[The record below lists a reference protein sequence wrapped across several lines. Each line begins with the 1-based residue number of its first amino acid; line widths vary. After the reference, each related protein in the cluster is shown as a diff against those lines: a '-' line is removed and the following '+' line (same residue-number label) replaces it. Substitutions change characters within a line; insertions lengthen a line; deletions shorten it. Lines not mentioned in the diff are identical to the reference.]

1 LNLPDAATLSVLSD
15 NGLSRQL
22 RAGGL
27 RLRTGPLVFCI
38 RSRVAEVAAGLR
50 ALYGDYPLAPADG
63 FADMHIGI
71 ERVAGLRRWLR
82 PQIVFTI
89 DGQNPFAPLPGDQ
102 GLPML
107 EWGMNW
113 CVTSQCH
120 RYLILHAAV
129 LERNGRALVLPAP
142 SGSGKS
148 TLCAALLF
156 KGWRL
161 LSDELALI
169 DPHLGMLV
177 PMPRAV
183 SLKNASIEVM
193 QDFAGSAL
201 RYGSVVRDTVKGRVA
216 HFAAPQASVRRAGE
230 LALPGWIVFPR
241 YQAGAATSL
250 QALPRGRCAM
260 SLIEN
265 AFNYNLHQAA
275 GFKTL
280 TDLVSRSDCYTFTYQ
295 DLDQAMAVFEG
306 LAAGVDSVSATG
318 NAAATVGN
326 AAATVGN
333 AAATVGNAA
342 ATVGNAAATVGNAA
356 ATIGS
361 AAAFDAA
368 APATAPGGQL

>member
-1 LNLPDAATLSVLSD
+1 LSLADAATLSSLSD
-15 NGLSRQL
+15 HGLECQL
-22 RAGGL
+22 RGDGL

-38 RSRVAEVAAGLR
+38 QSRVPAVATGLH
-50 ALYGDYPLAPADG
+50 ALYGDYPLVPPDC
-63 FADMHIGI
+63 FADQHIGI
-71 ERVAGLRRWLR
+71 DHVTGVRRWLR
-82 PQIVFTI
+82 RQIVFKI
-89 DGQNPFAPLPGDQ
+89 DGQDPFAPLPGDQ

-156 KGWRL
+156 NGWRL

-169 DPHLGMLV
+169 DPILGSLV

-193 QDFAGSAL
+193 QGFAGSAL

-216 HFAAPQASVRRAGE
+216 HFPAPTASVRRSDE
-230 LALPGWIVFPR
+230 LALPGWIVFPH
-241 YQAGAATSL
+241 YQAGAATRL
-250 QALPRGRCAM
+250 QALPRGRCVM

-265 AFNYNLHQAA
+265 AFNYNVHQAA

-280 TDLVSRSDCYTFTYQ
+280 TDLVASSACYTFTYQ
-295 DLDQAMAVFEG
+295 DLDEAMAVFED
-306 LAAGVDSVSATG
+306 LAAGVDL
-318 NAAATVGN
+318 AAALRG
-326 AAATVGN
+326 
-333 AAATVGNAA
+333 
-342 ATVGNAAATVGNAA
+342 
-356 ATIGS
+356 
-361 AAAFDAA
+361 A
-368 APATAPGGQL
+368 APATAPQGLP

>member
-1 LNLPDAATLSVLSD
+1 MSVPDAATLSALSFSD
-15 NGLSRQL
+15 LAGQL
-22 RAGGL
+22 QGEGL
-27 RLRTGPLVFCI
+27 RLRTGPWVFCI
-38 RSRVAEVAAGLR
+38 RSRVPQVAAGLR
-50 ALYGDYPLAPADG
+50 ALYGDYPLALPDR
-63 FADMHIGI
+63 FADQHIGI
-71 ERVAGLRRWLR
+71 DRVTGVRRWLR

-89 DGQNPFAPLPGDQ
+89 DGQAPFAPLPGDQ

-129 LERNGRALVLPAP
+129 LEKNGRALVLPAP

-156 KGWRL
+156 HGWRL

-169 DPHLGMLV
+169 DPKLGLLV

-193 QDFAGSAL
+193 QRFAGSAL
-201 RYGSVVRDTVKGRVA
+201 RYGSMVSDTVKGRVA
-216 HFAAPQASVRRAGE
+216 HFPAPTSSVRRSDE

-241 YQAGAATSL
+241 YQAGSPTRL
-250 QALPRGRCAM
+250 QALPRGRCVM

-265 AFNYNLHQAA
+265 AFNYNVHQAA

-280 TDLVSRSDCYTFTYQ
+280 TDLVARSACYTFTYQ
-295 DLDQAMAVFEG
+295 DLDPAMAMFED
-306 LAAGVDSVSATG
+306 LAAGVDR
-318 NAAATVGN
+318 AAALGGV
-326 AAATVGN
+326 
-333 AAATVGNAA
+333 
-342 ATVGNAAATVGNAA
+342 
-356 ATIGS
+356 
-361 AAAFDAA
+361 
-368 APATAPGGQL
+368 APATAPQGLL

>member
-1 LNLPDAATLSVLSD
+1 MLVGAVGSGWHRATAIGLSLPDAAVLSTLSEK
-15 NGLSRQL
+15 GLAHQL
-22 RAGGL
+22 RGDGL

-38 RSRVAEVAAGLR
+38 RSRVPEVAAGLR
-50 ALYGDYPLAPADG
+50 ALYGDHALSPADR

-71 ERVAGLRRWLR
+71 ERVAGVRRWLR
-82 PQIVFTI
+82 PQIVFTV
-89 DGQNPFAPLPGDQ
+89 DGQDPFAPLPGDQ

-156 KGWRL
+156 NGWRL

-169 DPHLGMLV
+169 DPERGMLV

-193 QDFAGSAL
+193 QSFAGSAL
-201 RYGSVVRDTVKGRVA
+201 HYGSMVRDTVKGRVA
-216 HFAAPQASVRRAGE
+216 HFAAPPASVHRSDE

-241 YQAGAATSL
+241 YQAGAATRL
-250 QALPRGRCAM
+250 QALARGRCVM

-265 AFNYNLHQAA
+265 AFNYNVHQAS

-280 TDLVSRSDCYTFTYQ
+280 TDLVARSACYTFTYQ
-295 DLDQAMAVFEG
+295 DLDQAMTLFAD
-306 LAAGVDSVSATG
+306 LAAGVDP
-318 NAAATVGN
+318 AAAMVGV
-326 AAATVGN
+326 APVT
-333 AAATVGNAA
+333 
-342 ATVGNAAATVGNAA
+342 
-356 ATIGS
+356 
-361 AAAFDAA
+361 
-368 APATAPGGQL
+368 APARLP

>member
-1 LNLPDAATLSVLSD
+1 MPDAATLSGLSD
-15 NGLSRQL
+15 HDVSRQL
-22 RAGGL
+22 RGDGL
-27 RLRTGPLVFCI
+27 RLHTGPLVFCI
-38 RSRVAEVAAGLR
+38 QSRVPAVASGLR
-50 ALYGDYPLAPADG
+50 ALYGDYLLASPDR
-63 FADMHIGI
+63 FADQHIGI
-71 ERVAGLRRWLR
+71 EHAAGVRRWLR

-89 DGQNPFAPLPGDQ
+89 DGQDPFAPLPGDQ

-156 KGWRL
+156 NGWRL

-169 DPHLGMLV
+169 DPQLGQLV

-193 QDFAGSAL
+193 QGFAGPAL

-216 HFAAPQASVRRAGE
+216 HFPAPTASVRRSDE

-241 YQAGAATSL
+241 YQAGAATHL
-250 QALPRGRCAM
+250 QALPRGRCVM

-265 AFNYNLHQAA
+265 AFNYNVHQAA

-280 TDLVSRSDCYTFTYQ
+280 TDLVSSSACYTFTYH
-295 DLDQAMAVFEG
+295 DLGQAMAVFDG
-306 LAAGVDSVSATG
+306 LASGVDR
-318 NAAATVGN
+318 AAALGG
-326 AAATVGN
+326 AATEP
-333 AAATVGNAA
+333 
-342 ATVGNAAATVGNAA
+342 
-356 ATIGS
+356 
-361 AAAFDAA
+361 
-368 APATAPGGQL
+368 APAGLP